1 MLLARMERILAAVK
15 ACCKNLSEFSRP
27 LTVYCVLGILCWHH
41 VHLTTPLEYIERA
54 EANGMNG
61 VGLGQLLLWAAFL
74 AACWFCYQLFLQN
87 GRLQLR
93 LEVIEQELRAQGI
106 IPDKERDI
114 LKGVPAG
121 SLLNDFEMP
130 LLAGGT
136 MTLSQWRGK
145 KVLLIFFNPG
155 CAFCIQML
163 PELSTLTP
171 NADTR
176 GPVPLIISTGAVE
189 ENRRIFEQ
197 AGVSHPV
204 LLQEGA
210 EVATLYR
217 VPGTPMGYLVDERGQ
232 TATEL
237 IAGAEDLLGLLGGIV
252 QHPTQAAQRSSSGKG
267 RRGFSRSLD
276 NSKIKRDGLEAGARA
291 PEFTLPRVDE
301 GELSDPACGPC
312 QELDPKLEN
321 LHRKGD
327 VQVLMISRG
336 DTEANRQKVAEHGLT
351 FPVVLQRHWEIS
363 RDYGVFSTPVGYL
376 IDEKGLLATSAAM
389 GADAVLNLTA
399 ISGSRATAQL

>member
-1 MLLARMERILAAVK
+1 
-15 ACCKNLSEFSRP
+15 
-27 LTVYCVLGILCWHH
+27 
-41 VHLTTPLEYIERA
+41 
-54 EANGMNG
+54 MNG
-61 VGLGQLLLWAAFL
+61 VDLGQILLWAAFL
-74 AACWFCYQLFLQN
+74 AVCWFCYQLFLQN

-93 LEVIEQELRAQGI
+93 LEALEQELQAQGI

-114 LKGVPAG
+114 LKGMPVG
-121 SLLNDFEMP
+121 SLLNDFELP
-130 LLAGGT
+130 LLAGGG

-145 KVLLIFFNPG
+145 KALLIFFNPG

-163 PELSTLTP
+163 PKLGALTP
-171 NADTR
+171 NADKLT
-176 GPVPLIISTGAVE
+176 PVPLIISTGDVE

-197 AGVSHPV
+197 AGVSLPV

-217 VPGTPMGYLVDERGQ
+217 VHGTPMGYLVDERGQ

-237 IAGAEDLLGLLGGIV
+237 IQGADDLLALLGV
-252 QHPTQAAQRSSSGKG
+252 RPTQAAKGSSNGKG

-276 NSKIKRDGLEAGARA
+276 NSKIKRDGLEVGVRA

-301 GELSDPACGPC
+301 GELSLNQYLGQKVLLVFSDPACGPC
-312 QELDPKLEN
+312 QQLAPKLEN
-321 LHRKGD
+321 IHRRGD
-327 VQVLMISRG
+327 VQVLMVSRG

-363 RDYGVFSTPVGYL
+363 RDYGVFATPVGYL
-376 IDEKGLLATSAAM
+376 IDEKGMLATRVAM
-389 GADAVLNLTA
+389 GSDAILNLA
-399 ISGSRATAQL
+399 SIRGSRATA

>member
-1 MLLARMERILAAVK
+1 
-15 ACCKNLSEFSRP
+15 
-27 LTVYCVLGILCWHH
+27 
-41 VHLTTPLEYIERA
+41 
-54 EANGMNG
+54 MNG
-61 VGLGQLLLWAAFL
+61 VGFGQLLLWAAFL
-74 AACWFCYQLFLQN
+74 AVCWFCYQLFLQN

-93 LEVIEQELRAQGI
+93 LEVIEQELQAQGI
-106 IPDKERDI
+106 IPDKEGAL
-114 LKGVPAG
+114 LKGVPVG
-121 SLLNDFEMP
+121 SLLSDFEMP

-163 PELSTLTP
+163 PELSALTP
-171 NADTR
+171 NADK
-176 GPVPLIISTGAVE
+176 GSPVPLIISTGDVE

-217 VPGTPMGYLVDERGQ
+217 VLGTPMGYIVDERGQ

-237 IAGAEDLLGLLGGIV
+237 ITGAEDLLGLLRGIA
-252 QHPTQAAQRSSSGKG
+252 QHPTQAAKSSSSRRGP
-267 RRGFSRSLD
+267 RGFSRSLD

-301 GELSDPACGPC
+301 GELSLNQYLGQRVLLVFSDPACGPC
-312 QELDPKLEN
+312 QELAPKLES
-321 LHRKGD
+321 LHREGD

-363 RDYGVFSTPVGYL
+363 LDYGVFATPVGYL
-376 IDEKGLLATSAAM
+376 IDEKGLLATSVAM

-399 ISGSRATAQL
+399 ISG

>member
-1 MLLARMERILAAVK
+1 MASEVHSGTV
-15 ACCKNLSEFSRP
+15 NLI
-27 LTVYCVLGILCWHH
+27 T
-41 VHLTTPLEYIERA
+41 HLKYIERA
-54 EANGMNG
+54 EENGMNG
-61 VGLGQLLLWAAFL
+61 VDLGQLLLWAAFL
-74 AACWFCYQLFLQN
+74 AVCWFCYQLFMQN

-93 LEVIEQELRAQGI
+93 LEALEQELQAQGI

-114 LKGVPAG
+114 LKGLPVG

-130 LLAGGT
+130 LLAGGS

-163 PELSTLTP
+163 PELSALTP
-171 NADTR
+171 NADKAS
-176 GPVPLIISTGAVE
+176 PVPLIISTGDVE

-197 AGVSHPV
+197 AGVSLPV

-217 VPGTPMGYLVDERGQ
+217 VPGTPMGYLIDERGQ

-237 IAGAEDLLGLLGGIV
+237 VKGADDLLGLLGV
-252 QHPTQAAQRSSSGKG
+252 RLQHHATPAGKGSSNGKG

-276 NSKIKRDGLEAGARA
+276 NSKIKRDGLEVGARA
-291 PEFTLPRVDE
+291 PEFTLPRMDE
-301 GELSDPACGPC
+301 GELSLKHYLGQKVLLVFSDPACGPC
-312 QELDPKLEN
+312 QQLAPKLEN

-336 DTEANRQKVAEHGLT
+336 DTEANRQKVAEHDLT

-363 RDYGVFSTPVGYL
+363 RDYGVFATPVGYL
-376 IDEKGLLATSAAM
+376 IDEKGMLATSVAM
-389 GADAVLNLTA
+389 GADAILNLPA
-399 ISGSRATAQL
+399 IRGSRATAQP

>member
-1 MLLARMERILAAVK
+1 
-15 ACCKNLSEFSRP
+15 
-27 LTVYCVLGILCWHH
+27 
-41 VHLTTPLEYIERA
+41 
-54 EANGMNG
+54 MNG
-61 VGLGQLLLWAAFL
+61 VDLGQLLLWVAFL
-74 AACWFCYQLFLQN
+74 AVCWFCYQLFLQN

-93 LEVIEQELRAQGI
+93 LEALEQELQAQGV

-114 LKGVPAG
+114 LKGVPVG
-121 SLLNDFEMP
+121 SQLNDFELP
-130 LLAGGT
+130 LPAGGS

-163 PELSTLTP
+163 PKLAALTP
-171 NADTR
+171 NADKRT
-176 GPVPLIISTGAVE
+176 PVPLIISTGDVE

-204 LLQEGA
+204 LLQEGS

-237 IAGAEDLLGLLGGIV
+237 VKGAEDLLGLLGV
-252 QHPTQAAQRSSSGKG
+252 RPAQAAKGSSNGKG
-267 RRGFSRSLD
+267 RRGFSPSLD
-276 NSKIKRDGLEAGARA
+276 NSKIKRDGLEVGERA

-301 GELSDPACGPC
+301 GELSLKQYLGQKVLLIFSDPACGPC
-312 QELDPKLEN
+312 QQLAPKLEN

-336 DTEANRQKVAEHGLT
+336 DAEANRQKVAEHGLT

-363 RDYGVFSTPVGYL
+363 RAYGVFATPVGYL
-376 IDEKGLLATSAAM
+376 IDEKGLLATRVAM
-389 GADAVLNLTA
+389 GSDAILNLA
-399 ISGSRATAQL
+399 SIRGSRATV

>member
-1 MLLARMERILAAVK
+1 
-15 ACCKNLSEFSRP
+15 
-27 LTVYCVLGILCWHH
+27 
-41 VHLTTPLEYIERA
+41 
-54 EANGMNG
+54 MNG
-61 VGLGQLLLWAAFL
+61 VDLGQLLLWAAFL
-74 AACWFCYQLFLQN
+74 AVCWFCYQLFLQN

-93 LEVIEQELRAQGI
+93 LEALEQELQAQGVI
-106 IPDKERDI
+106 AGKERDI
-114 LKGVPAG
+114 LKGVPVG
-121 SLLNDFEMP
+121 SLLNDFELP
-130 LLAGGT
+130 LLAGGS

-163 PELSTLTP
+163 PKLAALTP
-171 NADTR
+171 NADKR
-176 GPVPLIISTGAVE
+176 SPVPLIISTGDVE

-217 VPGTPMGYLVDERGQ
+217 VHGTPMGYLVDERGQ

-237 IAGAEDLLGLLGGIV
+237 IQGADDLLALLGVRV
-252 QHPTQAAQRSSSGKG
+252 QPATQAAKGSSNGNG
-267 RRGFSRSLD
+267 GRGFSRSLD

-301 GELSDPACGPC
+301 GELSLKQYLGRKVLLVFSDPACGPC
-312 QELDPKLEN
+312 QQLAPKLEN

-327 VQVLMISRG
+327 VQVLMVSRG
-336 DTEANRQKVAEHGLT
+336 DAEANRQKVVEHGLT

-363 RDYGVFSTPVGYL
+363 RDYGVFATPVGYL
-376 IDEKGLLATSAAM
+376 IDEKGLLATRVAM
-389 GADAVLNLTA
+389 GSDSILNLA
-399 ISGSRATAQL
+399 SIRGSRATA

>member
-1 MLLARMERILAAVK
+1 MLQEPANSPMA
-15 ACCKNLSEFSRP
+15 
-27 LTVYCVLGILCWHH
+27 LTPYCVLGILGWHH
-41 VHLTTPLEYIERA
+41 VHLSTPLEYIKRA
-54 EANGMNG
+54 EENSMNG
-61 VGLGQLLLWAAFL
+61 VGFGQLLLWAAFL
-74 AACWFCYQLFLQN
+74 AVSWFCYQLFLQN

-106 IPDKERDI
+106 IPDKERDL

-136 MTLSQWRGK
+136 MTLSQWRGT

-171 NADTR
+171 NADER
-176 GPVPLIISTGAVE
+176 SPVPLIISTGAVE

-237 IAGAEDLLGLLGGIV
+237 ITGAEDLLGLLRGIV

-301 GELSDPACGPC
+301 GELSLNQYLGQKVLLVFSDPDCGPC
-312 QELDPKLEN
+312 QELGPKLEN

-363 RDYGVFSTPVGYL
+363 RDYGVFATPVGYL
-376 IDEKGLLATSAAM
+376 IDEKGLLATSVAM

>member
-1 MLLARMERILAAVK
+1 
-15 ACCKNLSEFSRP
+15 
-27 LTVYCVLGILCWHH
+27 
-41 VHLTTPLEYIERA
+41 
-54 EANGMNG
+54 MNG
-61 VGLGQLLLWAAFL
+61 VDLGQLLLWVAFL
-74 AACWFCYQLFLQN
+74 AVCWFCYQLFMQN

-93 LEVIEQELRAQGI
+93 LEALEQELQAQGI

-114 LKGVPAG
+114 LKGVPVG

-145 KVLLIFFNPG
+145 KVLLIFFNLD

-163 PELSTLTP
+163 PHLSALTSG
-171 NADTR
+171 ADKR
-176 GPVPLIISTGAVE
+176 SPVPLIISTGDAE

-217 VPGTPMGYLVDERGQ
+217 VPGTPMGYIVDERGQ

-237 IAGAEDLLGLLGGIV
+237 VKGAEDLLGLLGV
-252 QHPTQAAQRSSSGKG
+252 RFQHPTQAAKNSSNGKG

-276 NSKIKRDGLEAGARA
+276 NSKIKRDGLEVGARA

-301 GELSDPACGPC
+301 GELSLNQYLGQKVLLVFSDPACGPC
-312 QELDPKLEN
+312 QQLAPKLEN

-336 DTEANRQKVAEHGLT
+336 DTEANRQKVAEHDLT

-363 RDYGVFSTPVGYL
+363 RDYGVFATPVGYL
-376 IDEKGLLATSAAM
+376 IDEKGLLATSVAM
-389 GADAVLNLTA
+389 GADAILNLPA
-399 ISGSRATAQL
+399 IRGSRATAQP